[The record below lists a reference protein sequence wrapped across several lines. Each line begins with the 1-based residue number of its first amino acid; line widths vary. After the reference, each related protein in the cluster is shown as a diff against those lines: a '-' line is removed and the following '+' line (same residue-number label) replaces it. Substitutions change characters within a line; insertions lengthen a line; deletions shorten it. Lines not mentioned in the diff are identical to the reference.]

1 MPRTSQCQVWANL
14 SRLPRPCYMLPSH
27 PAPVIPQSQYTAAVA
42 RWAPGTTQQY
52 SATAAAC
59 PRVIRLCVLAEDGE
73 SRGGAVLAPGL
84 DTGTCGLEL
93 ETNLSG
99 LQPLPIAHTKMLV
112 QFFPK

>member
-1 MPRTSQCQVWANL
+1 MGIKSASELIDYNYRQVWANL

-59 PRVIRLCVLAEDGE
+59 PRVISSLFRI
-73 SRGGAVLAPGL
+73 
-84 DTGTCGLEL
+84 
-93 ETNLSG
+93 LSK
-99 LQPLPIAHTKMLV
+99 PPVAACPSYRRVVSIRDVTAT
-112 QFFPK
+112 P